1 MTDNALLAESKMKF
15 LDMETWERSEHFT
28 FFQSL
33 CTSRYGFTVQQD
45 VTGLFNYRKEQ
56 NSGSAKIRFSSM
68 LYYLATRAANEVPE
82 FRTRIVEGKPAV
94 YDVIHPAFT
103 YIPNGRSLHANCFC
117 RLGDDFKDTAANIE
131 VARRTA
137 DEKPTLTPIGGEK
150 PNLFYFSVVNGVAF
164 TSASNPWGNCN
175 TDSVPRILFG
185 HITENESGKKIM
197 PVAVEA
203 LHGLVDGKH
212 FGEFFQKFDA
222 MCKEPGKYL
231 GNN

>member
-1 MTDNALLAESKMKF
+1 MINNALLTESKMEF

-45 VTGLFNYRKEQ
+45 VTELFNYRKKQ
-56 NSGSAKIRFSSM
+56 NSGPAKIRFSSV
-68 LYYLATRAANEVPE
+68 LYYLATRAANAVPE
-82 FRTRIVEGKPAV
+82 FRTRIVEGKPAI

-103 YIPNGRSLHANCFC
+103 YIPKGRSLHANCLC
-117 RLGDDFKDTAANIE
+117 RLGDNFNETSANIE
-131 VARRTA
+131 VARQTA
-137 DEKPTLTPIGGEK
+137 DERPTLTPAGGEK

-175 TDSVPRILFG
+175 IDSVPRILFG
-185 HITENESGKKIM
+185 HVTENEAGRKIM

-212 FGEFFQKFDA
+212 FGEFFQEFDA
-222 MCKEPGKYL
+222 MCKEPGEYL
-231 GNN
+231 

>member
-1 MTDNALLAESKMKF
+1 MANKALLAESKIKF
-15 LDMETWERSEHFT
+15 LDMDTWERSEHFT

-45 VTGLFNYRKEQ
+45 VTELFNYRKEQ
-56 NSGSAKIRFSSM
+56 NNGSAKIRFSSM

-82 FRTRIVEGKPAV
+82 FRTRIVEGKPAI

-103 YIPNGRSLHANCFC
+103 YIPKGRSLHANCLC
-117 RLGDDFKDTAANIE
+117 RLGNNFNETAANIE
-131 VARRTA
+131 VARQSA
-137 DEKPTLTPIGGEK
+137 DEKPTLTPAGGER

-185 HITENESGKKIM
+185 HVTENESGRKMM

-203 LHGLVDGKH
+203 LHGLMDGKH

-222 MCKEPGKYL
+222 MCKEPEDYL
-231 GNN
+231 

>member
-1 MTDNALLAESKMKF
+1 MTDRALQTESKISF
-15 LDMETWERSEHFT
+15 LDMETWERAEHFT

-45 VTGLFNYRKEQ
+45 VTELFNYRKEQ
-56 NSGSAKIRFSSM
+56 NNGSAKIRFSSM
-68 LYYLATRAANEVPE
+68 LYYLATRAANDIPE
-82 FRTRIVEGKPAV
+82 FRTRIVDGKPAI

-103 YIPNGRSLHANCFC
+103 YIPKGRNLHANCLC
-117 RLGDDFKDTAANIE
+117 RLGQNFSETAANIE
-131 VARRTA
+131 VTRQNA
-137 DEKPTLTPIGGEK
+137 DKKPTLTPAGGDK

-203 LHGLVDGKH
+203 LHGLMDGKH
-212 FGEFFQKFDA
+212 FGDFFSKFDA
-222 MCKEPGKYL
+222 MCKEPEKYL
-231 GNN
+231 